1 MESILAGVASIGAI
15 IIIIAILIAIAPY
28 LYMFFM
34 YKQIKKLQK
43 KMDDVVKYTNYIARC
58 EYDKKVRVEGKNE
71 NNINKNSPLG

>member
-1 MESILAGVASIGAI
+1 MENIIAGAASIGAI

-34 YKQIKKLQK
+34 YKQMKKLQK

-58 EYDKKVRVEGKNE
+58 EYDKKVKTEAKDKDSISKN
-71 NNINKNSPLG
+71 P